1 MYCNTSYTLNTAR
14 LLELADLIVE
24 IPTYGVKNSLNVA
37 AAAPIVLY
45 EVLRQYNSDK
55 GHNSDHLGSDGD
67 HSKVTKP

>member
-1 MYCNTSYTLNTAR
+1 MYCNASYTLNTAR

-55 GHNSDHLGSDGD
+55 GHNSDHFRDSDNNKEGE
-67 HSKVTKP
+67 